1 MAHEAERDDIAEG
14 RNRYEESNRVLKTDD
29 PGSGAEGVVPNLQSR
44 IVVAVFQQQE
54 PAEAAVGDLERAGY
68 PRDDISLVMQRPGS
82 PAEIG
87 TGDTKADTGM
97 ATGITAGAI
106 LGGIAGLAALA
117 IPGVGAILAAGPLA
131 AALGAM
137 GGAAI
142 GGLVG
147 AFSGLGIPKEEAIQL
162 DEAVRS
168 GGIVVSVKVADRDAE
183 GRVRET
189 LDRYGAQKV
198 GSYTQAL

>member
-1 MAHEAERDDIAEG
+1 MAHETEREGFAEG
-14 RNRYEESNRVLKTDD
+14 HNRYEESNRVLKTDD
-29 PGSGAEGVVPNLQSR
+29 PGTGAEGVVPNLQSR
-44 IVVAVFQQQE
+44 IVVAVFQGQE
-54 PAEAAVGDLERAGY
+54 QAEAAVQDLERAGY
-68 PRDDISLVMQRPGS
+68 PHEDISLVMQRPGS

-87 TGDTKADTGM
+87 AGDTKADTGM
-97 ATGITAGAI
+97 VTGITAGAI

-137 GGAAI
+137 GGAAL

-189 LDRYGAQKV
+189 LERQGAKKV